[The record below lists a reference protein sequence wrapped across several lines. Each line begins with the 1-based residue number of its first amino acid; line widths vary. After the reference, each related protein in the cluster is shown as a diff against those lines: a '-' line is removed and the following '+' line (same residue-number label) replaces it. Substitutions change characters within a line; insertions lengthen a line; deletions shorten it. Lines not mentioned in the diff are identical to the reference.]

1 MFVPMKIRHWPI
13 FNVVYGVLLTYK
25 ANTLLQMR
33 RQTAQS
39 IQICFTWKKTEKNVA
54 NSFNV

>member
-1 MFVPMKIRHWPI
+1 MFVPMKIRHCPI
-13 FNVVYGVLLTYK
+13 FKVVYSVLLTYK

-39 IQICFTWKKTEKNVA
+39 IQICLTWKKKVEKC
-54 NSFNV
+54 S